1 MVSSF
6 GDLFFLPFEQN
17 ISGRKK
23 EKKLLY
29 IFQFMCMEVWDADL
43 LIYSLEADPLVFS
56 LLAHLECCILSI
68 KH

>member
-43 LIYSLEADPLVFS
+43 VI
-56 LLAHLECCILSI
+56 
-68 KH
+68 